1 MQKRT
6 LGDGLEVSAVGLGCM
21 GMSQSYPP
29 FPDRQEMIALIR
41 AAVERGVTFFDT
53 AQVYGPFTNE
63 ELVGE
68 ALEPVRDQVVVA
80 TKFGFDLENGRSHG
94 VDSRPDTIKRSVD
107 ASLRRLRADRI
118 DLLYQHR
125 VDPEV
130 PIEDVAG
137 TVKELID
144 AGKVGNF
151 GLSEAGA
158 QTIRRAHVVQPVT
171 ALQSEYSLWWR
182 EPEAEILATLEELR
196 IGFVP
201 FSPLGKGFL
210 TGKIDQATTFEGSDF
225 RNTIPRFE
233 PEARAAN
240 RVFVDI
246 LERVATRKDATAAQ
260 IAIAWV
266 LIQKPWIVPIPGT
279 TKLHRLE
286 ENVAAADIDLD
297 DDDRQEIRTAAA
309 EITAKGARYAE
320 AQQRMIDR

>member
-1 MQKRT
+1 
-6 LGDGLEVSAVGLGCM
+6 V
-21 GMSQSYPP
+21 
-29 FPDRQEMIALIR
+29 IAI
-41 AAVERGVTFFDT
+41 AIF
-53 AQVYGPFTNE
+53 
-63 ELVGE
+63 
-68 ALEPVRDQVVVA
+68 
-80 TKFGFDLENGRSHG
+80 
-94 VDSRPDTIKRSVD
+94 
-107 ASLRRLRADRI
+107 
-118 DLLYQHR
+118 
-125 VDPEV
+125 
-130 PIEDVAG
+130 
-137 TVKELID
+137 
-144 AGKVGNF
+144 
-151 GLSEAGA
+151 
-158 QTIRRAHVVQPVT
+158 QPVS